1 MKYTDLLQEVLP
13 RLPGCGV
20 DLASFHIKQSVIELC
35 RRSLVWKHW
44 PDPQDIDVGEPEYDV
59 ELPTGADIA
68 QVTLVRVDGVKD
80 PLTALGADQVE
91 AQFPT
96 WRTEQGVVSAYFQPV
111 PSKVH
116 LLLIPD
122 QSITNGLSMVL
133 AVQPKM
139 ASESF
144 PDWLYSQFGQRIADG
159 ALARLLDIPRK
170 PWSDAVTAAR
180 HKREFDNACAA
191 ATGAAARTFSRA
203 PTRTTSIH

>member
-20 DLASFHIKQSVIELC
+20 DLASFHIKQAVIDLC

-44 PDPQDIDVGEPEYDV
+44 PDPQDIDAGEPEYGI
-59 ELPTGADIA
+59 ELPPGADIA
-68 QVTLVRVDGVKD
+68 QVMLVRVDGVTD
-80 PLTALGADQVE
+80 PLTPLDMDQVE
-91 AQFPT
+91 AQFPA
-96 WRTEQGVVSAYFQPV
+96 WRTDQGVVSAYFQPE

-116 LLLIPD
+116 LLLTPD
-122 QSITNGLSMVL
+122 ETISNGLSMVL

-139 ASESF
+139 ASTIF

-159 ALARLLDIPRK
+159 ALSRLLDIPRK

-191 ATGAAARTFSRA
+191 ATNAAARGLSRA